1 MQKLLTVIAAAS
13 LLCLPLA
20 AGAQDKPAGAL
31 KVVEV
36 KLGKGVQD
44 RKITD
49 EATAFAVNDK
59 VYLWMRITGGP
70 SDPIKVTW
78 TAGDSQDTVEL
89 KVGGNPWRTWSS
101 KTAWRAGEWKAT
113 ITSPS
118 GETLKEVTFTV
129 Q

>member
-1 MQKLLTVIAAAS
+1 MKQLSILAILSV
-13 LLCLPLA
+13 LCLPFVVS
-20 AGAQDKPAGAL
+20 AQDRPASAI

-49 EATAFAVNDK
+49 EAMTFAVNDK
-59 VYLWMRITGGP
+59 VYLWMRLSGGP

-78 TAGDSQDTVEL
+78 EIGEHKDTVEL
-89 KVGGNPWRTWSS
+89 KVSGDPWRTWSN
-101 KTAWRAGEWKAT
+101 KTVWKAGEWKAT
-113 ITSPS
+113 ISAPN
-118 GETLKEVTFTV
+118 GETLKEVSFTV